1 MEAIQ
6 NAPAPSNVTEL
17 RAYLGIINYYHR
29 YLRNLSSVLAPLHD
43 LLKKGIPW
51 SWNASHQK
59 AFDTSNQ
66 QLCSE
71 TLLVHYDLDKKLILS
86 CDGSPYGVG
95 VVLYH
100 VMEDGSERPI
110 GFASRTLAPAE
121 KKYSQLDKEGL
132 AIIFGIKKFHQHVYG
147 RRVQITSDHKPLIDL
162 LVENK
167 DVPVMA
173 SARMQ
178 RWALTLAA
186 YEYRLV
192 YTGGKDNGNSDA
204 LSRLPLPSYPSEV
217 PVPGEVSQML
227 ERLENTPLDAAQ
239 IKQWTRTAPVLS
251 QVLLYTT
258 KGWPNSC
265 PMETLKPY
273 FTRKDEISIQ
283 DGCLLWGSRVI
294 VHEGVNEG
302 WTNCMHVIQE

>member
-1 MEAIQ
+1 M
-6 NAPAPSNVTEL
+6 
-17 RAYLGIINYYHR
+17 
-29 YLRNLSSVLAPLHD
+29 LAPLHD

-51 SWNASHQK
+51 SWKASHQK
-59 AFDTSNQ
+59 EFDTSKQ
-66 QLCSE
+66 QLCSD
-71 TLLVHYDLDKKLILS
+71 TLLVHYDMDKKLILS
-86 CDGSPYGVG
+86 CDASPYGVG
-95 VVLYH
+95 AVLSH

-121 KKYSQLDKEGL
+121 KKYSQLVKDGL

-147 RRVQITSDHKPLIDL
+147 RSFQITSDHKPLLGL
-162 LVENK
+162 LGENK
-167 DVPVMA
+167 GVPVMA

-192 YTGGKDNGNSDA
+192 YKGGKDNGNSDA
-204 LSRLPLPSYPSEV
+204 LSRLSLPSYPTEV
-217 PVPGEVSQML
+217 PVAGEVIQML

-239 IKQWTRTAPVLS
+239 IKQWTRTDPVLS

-265 PMETLKPY
+265 SMETLQAL
-273 FTRKDEISIQ
+273 F
-283 DGCLLWGSRVI
+283 
-294 VHEGVNEG
+294 H
-302 WTNCMHVIQE
+302 

>member
-1 MEAIQ
+1 M
-6 NAPAPSNVTEL
+6 
-17 RAYLGIINYYHR
+17 
-29 YLRNLSSVLAPLHD
+29 
-43 LLKKGIPW
+43 
-51 SWNASHQK
+51 
-59 AFDTSNQ
+59 
-66 QLCSE
+66 
-71 TLLVHYDLDKKLILS
+71 ILS
-86 CDGSPYGVG
+86 CDASPYGVG
-95 VVLYH
+95 AVLSH
-100 VMEDGSERPI
+100 VMEDGSERLI

-147 RRVQITSDHKPLIDL
+147 RRFQITSDHKPLLGL
-162 LVENK
+162 LGENK
-167 DVPVMA
+167 EVPVMA
-173 SARMQ
+173 SARLQ
-178 RWALTLAA
+178 RWGLTLAA

-192 YTGGKDNGNSDA
+192 YKGGKDNGNSDA

-217 PVPGEVSQML
+217 PVPGEVIQML

-239 IKQWTRTAPVLS
+239 IKQWTRTDPVMS

-258 KGWPNSC
+258 KGRSNSC

-294 VHEGVNEG
+294 VPSRGRQRVLDELHACHPGMTKMKG
-302 WTNCMHVIQE
+302 LA